1 MAISDQISR
10 IQSARDIIREKE
22 KGMGIVSSTESPNL
36 TLLAERLNNITV
48 IDNLDHEIDGLDGQ
62 YVLEAG
68 YYKGGTISVKGS
80 TGDYKLA
87 SPGTNGV
94 ITPST
99 SAQEFNPSTYSAY
112 GFSKFTVAKVPK
124 KFGDITTLT
133 TFTTSDK
140 LFSGEQAIVKTT
152 GADNQLEAVR
162 ITGTMT
168 DNGNVTSTLSRTQ
181 TFYTIPKG
189 YHAGS
194 GQVTISLEAEKTATL
209 GTSEST
215 IQPANG
221 KLLSTV
227 KIPSVST
234 FLTGKVTATAA
245 DVLSGKKFVDKD
257 GNQVAGTMPN
267 IGNVSVA
274 LTNTNKYYDIPE
286 GYHAGGSRVGVAGDF
301 IGSDITRQAAKTI
314 TPIKSAQTAVA
325 ANVYTTGEITVG
337 AIPSNYQDNTMLE
350 NNLDGISDKLYVV
363 GSDGT
368 AKYGT
373 ATTRSGEIAW
383 DYTTSGS
390 TFYLPTGIYQ
400 NSDGGTVSSY
410 SVTFDTD
417 GDGELDVDWAE
428 VTLRDEN
435 YNWISPLPE
444 KDKSGNYYYRAYI
457 IPVEG
462 NGYIKSIGDY
472 YTTYDDNGYLMF
484 GVLLYQG
491 TLYLTDYQE
500 MPSGT
505 SFNSVQITNLVYE
518 KSPAY
523 INFNALE
530 SALAAI

>member
-1 MAISDQISR
+1 MSIASEIKRITEARNAI
-10 IQSARDIIREKE
+10 ATHLN
-22 KGMGIVSSTESPNL
+22 SSW
-36 TLLAERLNNITV
+36 
-48 IDNLDHEIDGLDGQ
+48 
-62 YVLEAG
+62 
-68 YYKGGTISVKGS
+68 
-80 TGDYKLA
+80 
-87 SPGTNGV
+87 
-94 ITPST
+94 
-99 SAQEFNPSTYSAY
+99 
-112 GFSKFTVAKVPK
+112 
-124 KFGDITTLT
+124 
-133 TFTTSDK
+133 
-140 LFSGEQAIVKTT
+140 
-152 GADNQLEAVR
+152 R
-162 ITGTMT
+162 ITG
-168 DNGNVTSTLSRTQ
+168 VSTLEQIKNTITGIGPGQNITIKVGTSSVS
-181 TFYTIPKG
+181 IPKG
-189 YHAGS
+189 YYNGNQKIEVQDS
-194 GQVTISLEAEKTATL
+194 GGGTFELTTLTVSDLTTYEQNFLPGDVTPGADGFSSVTI
-209 GTSEST
+209 
-215 IQPANG
+215 P
-221 KLLSTV
+221 
-227 KIPSVST
+227 PVSSY
-234 FLTGKVTATAA
+234 LTGKVTATAA
-245 DVLSGKKFVDKD
+245 NVLSGKNFVDKD
-257 GNQVAGTMPN
+257 GNQVGGTMPN
-267 IGNVSVA
+267 IGKVSKV
-274 LTNTNKYYDIPE
+274 LLDRNGGSTSYTIPA
-286 GYHAGGSRVGVAGDF
+286 GYHDGTGTVSIDAPIYDSTTYWLTPEDNEDTLEIPYGFYLDGGTYVNVLHTEFTVEPREISQSITPTNESGATCFASKIIVKAIPSDYITTTDATATAADILSGKTAYVK
-301 IGSDITRQAAKTI
+301 GSKVTGTIQNQAAKTI
-314 TPIKSAQTAVA
+314 TPRKSAQTAVA
-325 ANVYTTGEITVG
+325 AKVYTTGEITVG

-428 VTLRDEN
+428 VTLRDEDN
-435 YNWISPLPE
+435 NWISPLPE